1 MPKKYGRTATFIDV
15 DTGEFFSAKRG
26 TKQFEKYR
34 SKGYLTREQISHRK
48 EYQPDITEPP
58 EEENTDYPEADE
70 QELLKERIED
80 MYQKIWNK
88 LGDIP
93 DEKLLINT
101 STREKYYF
109 NLENSK
115 QELINAL
122 DTLYEEADN
131 DNAVNTYLKNM
142 LPTIEQLVTDIADHD
157 SKQSDVQ
164 DHLTQLANVLS
175 MGVMT
180 EELQQSLGNMFDYQF
195 SNYQGYHQNGSNVDW
210 DI

>member
-1 MPKKYGRTATFIDV
+1 MSKKYGRTANFIDV

-48 EYQPDITEPP
+48 EYQPNITEPP

-70 QELLKERIED
+70 QELLKDRIED

-88 LGDIP
+88 LGYIP
-93 DEKLLINT
+93 DNKFVVDVQSRKKFYI
-101 STREKYYF
+101 
-109 NLENSK
+109 NLEDSK
-115 QELINAL
+115 QELFNAL
-122 DTLYEEADN
+122 DNLYEEANN
-131 DNAVNTYLKNM
+131 DDGVNKYLQDH
-142 LPTIEQLVTDIADHD
+142 LDLIEKLVTDIADHD

-164 DHLTQLANVLS
+164 DHLTQLANVLA
-175 MGVMT
+175 MGVMSVQM
-180 EELQQSLGNMFDYQF
+180 QQSLGNMFDYQF
-195 SNYQGYHQNGSNVDW
+195 NDYQGFHQNGSSVDW